1 MLMLRKE
8 KCCSP
13 QPGRVLE
20 ERLKGFGEFFGEGA
34 GGTLRSILGAGAL
47 VFSAATFP
55 PWSRWSCGG
64 SIHRTAR
71 SGSGTLRLGRLRLI
85 GAQQPVFEWSAIETA
100 DDGVH
105 FFRVRS
111 VDECETLRFLRLG
124 ISNHFHVVVYKVFC
138 VKPGLDIV
146 LGNPDG
152 QISEENCEAHS
163 SESLLRFR
171 GFGKTASRMRST
183 KLLHPITPEPV
194 RQTESFP

>member
-1 MLMLRKE
+1 VHTGR
-8 KCCSP
+8 
-13 QPGRVLE
+13 PGRMRE
-20 ERLKGFGEFFGEGA
+20 GGLKGFGEFFGEGA
-34 GGTLRSILGAGAL
+34 GGALGSILGAGAL

-55 PWSRWSCGG
+55 PWSCWSCSG

-71 SGSGTLRLGRLRLI
+71 SSSRTLRFRRLRLI
-85 GAQQPVFEWSAIETA
+85 GAQQPVFEWSAVETA

-111 VDECETLRFLRLG
+111 VDECEPLRFLRLG
-124 ISNHFHVVVYKVFC
+124 ISNHFHVVVYEVFC

-183 KLLHPITPEPV
+183 KLLHPITLEPV
-194 RQTESFP
+194 RQTESLP